1 MRDSLMQSLD
11 ILFPGTE
18 RVPIDDL
25 LAKLSELGETFDETE
40 AAYARMT
47 LEEFDSNNDG
57 AIDKSGNYS
66 KDKLRNLV
74 QIWRATLLPSI
85 SWKLW
90 NTGHLNKY
98 IINYS
103 KKLCSMIM
111 TIKTDNHS
119 YKTLVK
125 IERTLMR
132 LWIVLN
138 VNENSEL
145 YVRVV
150 SNVYWSFNVYRMIL
164 TKLNDANFLE
174 DLYLEWN

>member
-1 MRDSLMQSLD
+1 
-11 ILFPGTE
+11 
-18 RVPIDDL
+18 
-25 LAKLSELGETFDETE
+25 
-40 AAYARMT
+40 
-47 LEEFDSNNDG
+47 
-57 AIDKSGNYS
+57 
-66 KDKLRNLV
+66 
-74 QIWRATLLPSI
+74 
-85 SWKLW
+85 
-90 NTGHLNKY
+90 
-98 IINYS
+98 
-103 KKLCSMIM
+103 MIM

-119 YKTLVK
+119 YKTLIK

>member
-1 MRDSLMQSLD
+1 
-11 ILFPGTE
+11 
-18 RVPIDDL
+18 
-25 LAKLSELGETFDETE
+25 
-40 AAYARMT
+40 
-47 LEEFDSNNDG
+47 
-57 AIDKSGNYS
+57 
-66 KDKLRNLV
+66 
-74 QIWRATLLPSI
+74 
-85 SWKLW
+85 
-90 NTGHLNKY
+90 
-98 IINYS
+98 
-103 KKLCSMIM
+103 MIM
-111 TIKTDNHS
+111 TIKTDNNS